1 MPTLLNKNILTN
13 FTERKK
19 CPNTEFFPFSIFLYS
34 DQTKLHIWTL
44 LRTKKLRIW
53 TFFTQCQYI
62 DKLLDSIGF
71 ILSTMLFYK
80 PVFDKETIWI
90 SCLDLIFLTI

>member
-13 FTERKK
+13 FTQRKK
-19 CPNTEFFPFSIFLYS
+19 SPNTEFFCFLFSYIRTRQNSIFGHFYEP
-34 DQTKLHIWTL
+34 
-44 LRTKKLRIW
+44 KKLRIW

-62 DKLLDSIGF
+62 DKLLDSIRF
-71 ILSTMLFYK
+71 ILSTMLFCK
-80 PVFDKETIWI
+80 PVFDKEAIWI